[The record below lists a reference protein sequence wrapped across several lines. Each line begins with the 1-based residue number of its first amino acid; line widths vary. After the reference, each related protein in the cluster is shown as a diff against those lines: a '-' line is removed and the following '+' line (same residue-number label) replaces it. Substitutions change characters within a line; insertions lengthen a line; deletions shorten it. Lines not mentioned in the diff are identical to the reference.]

1 MDEAKVEDLTLYPT
15 LDENIILRILQAR
28 FANGN
33 IYVRGFPILQP
44 FAPLNARLSLCVSLS
59 SLLPHG
65 SCGLVS

>member
-33 IYVRGFPILQP
+33 IYVRGFPILQGLCSSQR
-44 FAPLNARLSLCVSLS
+44 ASLSLGVS
-59 SLLPHG
+59 
-65 SCGLVS
+65 VSVFFTP